1 MSYSTL
7 TVKFASNWVKFEDE
21 EGMDMRRHSTYVK
34 KPGFLKKPGFWGGL
48 LLGGTIAI
56 ASPTT
61 LAKSVPPTA
70 VKRDYPE
77 AARRRGDIDG
87 YLVYVDRYS
96 RNLLEAVQRIE
107 RSATRVRFKGRDV
120 IQLAIYRS
128 RSTAENRIRDLER
141 RGIIADI
148 ATVDTRRYARQ
159 FFVYVISSDP
169 RVLREVREVDS
180 NAFYVRYRGR
190 TVIRAG
196 IFDSEDRAL
205 RLARRLRD
213 RRLIPRVDIIE
224 FEESWARF
232 EAVGDDQD
240 DALSRRRG
248 DALLHPS
255 QERSTW
261 SQSPSFIRGESPGA
275 YHGVSP
281 RHPIPASPRPLQ
293 PPLASVNDDYYA
305 VVIPCSEE
313 ELPAVEAQV
322 RQMAPDFGSQEG
334 ISRRNEADGS
344 YVMVGPFRN
353 RETAENWHR
362 YLQDFGMENAQIYY
376 SR

>member
-1 MSYSTL
+1 M
-7 TVKFASNWVKFEDE
+7 KE
-21 EGMDMRRHSTYVK
+21 HSTY
-34 KPGFLKKPGFWGGL
+34 LEKPGFWGGV
-48 LLGGTIAI
+48 LLGGWLAL

-70 VKRDYPE
+70 VKQEYRE
-77 AARRRGDIDG
+77 SARRRGDIDG

-96 RNLLEAVQRIE
+96 RNLLAAVQRVE

-120 IQLAIYRS
+120 IQLAIYRN
-128 RSTAENRIRDLER
+128 RSTAEDRIRDLER

-148 ATVDTRRYARQ
+148 ATIDTRRYARQ
-159 FFVYVISSDP
+159 FFVYIVSSEP

-180 NAFYVRYRGR
+180 NAFFVRYRGR

-213 RRLIPRVDIIE
+213 RRLIPRVDIVE

-232 EAVGDDQD
+232 EAVENE
-240 DALSRRRG
+240 A
-248 DALLHPS
+248 P
-255 QERSTW
+255 
-261 SQSPSFIRGESPGA
+261 
-275 YHGVSP
+275 V
-281 RHPIPASPRPLQ
+281 
-293 PPLASVNDDYYA
+293 ASVNDDYYA

-322 RQMAPDFGSQEG
+322 RKMAPDFGNQQG

>member
-21 EGMDMRRHSTYVK
+21 EGMDMRGRSTYVK
-34 KPGFLKKPGFWGGL
+34 KPGFFKKPGFWGGL

-96 RNLLEAVQRIE
+96 RNLLEAVQRVE

-120 IQLAIYRS
+120 IQLAIYRR
-128 RSTAENRIRDLER
+128 RSTAEDRLRDLES

-169 RVLREVREVDS
+169 RILREVRELTDS
-180 NAFYVRYRGR
+180 AFFVRYRGR

-205 RLARRLRD
+205 RLANRLRD
-213 RRLIPRVDIIE
+213 RRLIPRVDLVE

-232 EAVGDDQD
+232 EAVGDD
-240 DALSRRRG
+240 
-248 DALLHPS
+248 
-255 QERSTW
+255 
-261 SQSPSFIRGESPGA
+261 
-275 YHGVSP
+275 
-281 RHPIPASPRPLQ
+281 RPV
-293 PPLASVNDDYYA
+293 ASVDNDYYA

-313 ELPAVEAQV
+313 ELPVVEAQV